1 MLAQN
6 VKLSGQIILVTG
18 AAGFVGSNLVMEL
31 LRTVDNVTI
40 VGLDNMNDYYD
51 VSIKEYRLK
60 EIEKLAD
67 QGAEG
72 VILGCTEIGLL
83 IKQEDVNIPVFDTTM
98 IHATK
103 AAEMA
108 LEG

>member
-1 MLAQN
+1 MKFESFKN
-6 VKLSGQIILVTG
+6 KIWLSSPTMHGDEIRFISDAIETNWVSTEG
-18 AAGFVGSNLVMEL
+18 AN
-31 LRTVDNVTI
+31 
-40 VGLDNMNDYYD
+40 
-51 VSIKEYRLK
+51 LK
-60 EIEKLAD
+60 EIDKLAE

-83 IKQEDVNIPVFDTTM
+83 IKQEDAKIPVFDTTL